1 MGVMTGR
8 AGQAGQPAGRGLAA
22 TAALAATALLATA
35 VLAGCGSSAARAST
49 VLQAARAAT
58 VELSDGSRQDAVV
71 GMTVP
76 AGATVHTAA
85 GGSAALVAAGRTVLL
100 GQATAVTVVDGE
112 HERLRSGL
120 VMIDARRAPGLTLDA
135 GAASVQTPSGG
146 LARVERGALLR
157 AASFRRTLTVRP
169 SGRKAQ
175 AAVPQLY
182 QVQVPDGGLPGAV
195 SPLAL
200 TRDAWERRYA
210 LDLVT
215 ADLDLDALAQGLD
228 RNPASTTAVLSV
240 VPASF
245 GSSVLAAPGEPR
257 SESALAYVLAGPG
270 RSGTADRYR
279 EVRRLRAEGGSWGVV
294 AAIVGADVA
303 GAAAALD
310 AVLNELTGPAALAA
324 GGLPPALGPGPLL
337 GGGGGS
343 SPQGPQPAPNPTP
356 PAGGGPTS
364 GPSPGPAPR
373 PSSSPSA
380 DPVQD
385 VITTVTG
392 LLPSPRPVVVS
403 PSPSPLVAVRL
414 GSTSLT
420 LG

>member
-8 AGQAGQPAGRGLAA
+8 AGQAGQPAGRAVAA
-22 TAALAATALLATA
+22 TAALAGSALLATA

-58 VELSDGSRQDAVV
+58 VELADGSRRDAVV

-76 AGATVHTAA
+76 AGATVHTAS
-85 GGSAALVAAGRTVLL
+85 GGSASLVAAGRTVLL
-100 GQATAVTVVDGE
+100 GQGTAVTVVDGE

-157 AASFRRTLTVRP
+157 AASFRRTLTVRA

-175 AAVPQLY
+175 AVVPQLY

-195 SPLAL
+195 SALAL

-228 RNPASTTAVLSV
+228 RNPASSTAVLSV

-245 GSSVLAAPGEPR
+245 GSSVLPAPGEPR
-257 SESALAYVLAGPG
+257 SETALAFVLAGPG
-270 RSGTADRYR
+270 RSGAADRYR

-303 GAAAALD
+303 AAAAALD
-310 AVLNELTGPAALAA
+310 AVLNRLTGPAALAA
-324 GGLPPALGPGPLL
+324 GVLPLAVGPGPLL
-337 GGGGGS
+337 GGGGS
-343 SPQGPQPAPNPTP
+343 PPQGPPPAPNPTP
-356 PAGGGPTS
+356 PPGGGGPPS
-364 GPSPGPAPR
+364 GPSPGPAPQ

-392 LLPSPRPVVVS
+392 LLPSPRPAAVS

-414 GSTSLT
+414 GGTSLAV
-420 LG
+420 G